1 MRKTVKIEIRVLDF
15 MLCEFLC
22 KASNNGAIKPEILS
36 DFYLTNSDIAECQL
50 FIRSSYESPRLHI
63 ISTSAL
69 ASAALVRLTRV

>member
-36 DFYLTNSDIAECQL
+36 DFYLTNSDNAVYQ
-50 FIRSSYESPRLHI
+50 FVMRSSYESPLLHI
-63 ISTSAL
+63 ISILAL
-69 ASAALVRLTRV
+69 ASAAFVRLTRV

>member
-36 DFYLTNSDIAECQL
+36 DFYLTNSDNAEYQL
-50 FIRSSYESPRLHI
+50 FMRSSYESPRLHT
-63 ISTSAL
+63 ISIPAL
-69 ASAALVRLTRV
+69 ASAALVRLTSV